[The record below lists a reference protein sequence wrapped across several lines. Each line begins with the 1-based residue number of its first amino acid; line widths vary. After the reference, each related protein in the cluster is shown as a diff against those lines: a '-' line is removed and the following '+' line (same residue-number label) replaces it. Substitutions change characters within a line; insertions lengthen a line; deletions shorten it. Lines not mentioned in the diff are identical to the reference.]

1 MDRDLKMLVDIEIS
15 DDLMS
20 AALCLKPITEED
32 KKEINAE
39 GVLEL
44 LKNEGI
50 VVGVRKDKINWM
62 INDKVYN
69 EYVVIA
75 KGVEVEEG
83 SDGYYEFKFDPNP
96 SKKPKL
102 LENGSVDYYNLNLIN
117 SVEVGT
123 ELAEYHPRTEGS
135 NGINVRGVV
144 IYPAKTK
151 DLPPLRGTGFAVDE
165 DNIYRASMGGK
176 VELNMGQLVV
186 SPICTI
192 PKDVDL
198 SVGNIDFKGDL
209 EILGTIKAGMIVKA
223 TGNIT
228 VNKRVEAATVSAGK
242 ELLVRGGILGGGKA
256 EISAIGN
263 VFAQFIENAHVSSGG
278 SIQAD
283 AIVNST
289 ITAYSDVNI
298 YGKTSTIVGGSLK
311 ANRKIRTKY
320 LGSETCVK
328 TILEVGIDEKVNATL
343 KELYAELQE
352 EENELNKIERALEL
366 YKDKKDADP
375 KMYMQ
380 LVRTKIE
387 KTAEI
392 SRLRSLYDEINR
404 RIEIGKYAEVIVEKR
419 VYPGVRLIIDGKATI
434 IENEYEEIVFK
445 RKGDKILSK
454 RYVEEEHEEIKPRT

>member
-1 MDRDLKMLVDIEIS
+1 MDKDLKMLVDIEIGEN
-15 DDLMS
+15 LMS
-20 AALCLKPITEED
+20 VSLCLNPITPED
-32 KKEINAE
+32 K
-39 GVLEL
+39 EL
-44 LKNEGI
+44 LDADAIISLLKDEGI
-50 VVGVRKDKINWM
+50 VVGVRKDKIAWM
-62 INDKVYN
+62 IADKVYN

-75 KGVEVEEG
+75 KGVEAEEG
-83 SDGYYEFKFDPNP
+83 SDGYYEFLFNPNP

-117 SVEVGT
+117 SVEIGS
-123 ELAEYHPRTEGS
+123 ELAIYHPRSEGS
-135 NGINVRGVV
+135 NGINVKGVV
-144 IYPAKTK
+144 IYPNKTK
-151 DLPPLRGTGFAVDE
+151 DLPPLRGTGFTVDE
-165 DNIYRASMGGK
+165 NNIYRSTMAGK
-176 VELNMGQLVV
+176 VELNMGHMVV

-192 PKDVDL
+192 PSDVDL

-209 EILGTIKAGMIVKA
+209 EILGTIKAGMTVKA

-278 SIQAD
+278 SVQAD
-283 AIVNST
+283 SIINST
-289 ITAYSDVNI
+289 VTAYSDVNI
-298 YGKTSTIVGGSLK
+298 FGKTSTIVGGSLK
-311 ANRKIRTKY
+311 ANRRIRTKY

-328 TILEVGIDEKVNATL
+328 TMVEVGIDEKVNTTL

-352 EENELNKIERALEL
+352 EENALNKIERALEM
-366 YKDKKDADP
+366 YKDKKDVDP
-375 KMYMQ
+375 KLYMQ

-392 SRLRSLYDEINR
+392 SRLRSLYDQINK

-419 VYPGVRLIIDGKATI
+419 VYPGVRLYIDGKATVV
-434 IENEYEEIVFK
+434 ENEYEEIVFK
-445 RKGDKILSK
+445 RKGDKILTK
-454 RYVEEEHEEIKPRT
+454 RYVEEDYDE